1 MSFLKSFFGAMAA
14 AEISEKKK
22 AEQERA
28 RAEKER
34 ISNAQKVLRLGM
46 EFLEYQAQ
54 INCRNATFKEIVS
67 EYDMDNNNVT
77 SDDVWRTEQLFK
89 GYKRQLKEF
98 MSYGGDPQYICGDDF
113 DSNKMDLYIEI
124 VKRLKEYGWLDKQDQ
139 YVKYADDTYFL
150 DFDWKQEQKRRHKDN
165 VQVATILNAPGN
177 EISEVIKSGDY
188 GFIPYNGHSDAIVI
202 DTAKSNDETIDSFLD
217 FLTVSLVFTDQ
228 YILVYNDEHNE
239 LYYKADVQW
248 KNVEADWNELSGWD
262 WSLVEINGLSLLF
275 NTEKAK
281 QVVLFYGS
289 HNVRVAEAFR
299 DQYNAAYENINS
311 LSGVEFEMVCK
322 RLLENMGFDVETT
335 KTTGD
340 GGIDLIA
347 YNHQPLLSG
356 KYIIQCK
363 RYTGSVGEPVIR
375 DLYGVITSERAN
387 KGILM
392 TSGTVTKQAQLF
404 AQDKPIELID
414 GVKMQELLKDFYY

>member
-1 MSFLKSFFGAMAA
+1 MKDK
-14 AEISEKKK
+14 EPKKK
-22 AEQERA
+22 LN
-28 RAEKER
+28 
-34 ISNAQKVLRLGM
+34 NAQKVLRLGM

-150 DFDWKQEQKRRHKDN
+150 DFDWKQEEKKRHKYN
-165 VQVATILNAPGN
+165 VQIAALLNAPGN
-177 EISEVIKSGDY
+177 ELKEIVKSNDY
-188 GFIPYNGHSDAIVI
+188 QFVPYEAHQNAIVI
-202 DTAKSNDETIDSFLD
+202 DTAKSNDETKDSFLE
-217 FLTVSLVFTDQ
+217 FLTVSLVFTDE
-228 YILVYNDEHNE
+228 YIIIYNDEHNE
-239 LYYKADVQW
+239 MYYKANVKW
-248 KNVEADWNELSGWD
+248 KDVEADWTEISGWN

-275 NTEKAK
+275 DTEKAK
-281 QVVLFYGS
+281 KVVLFYGS

-299 DQYNAAYENINS
+299 DQYNAAYEDINS
-311 LSGVEFEMVCK
+311 LSGVEFEQVCK

-363 RYTGSVGEPVIR
+363 RYVGSVGEPVIR

-414 GVKMQELLKDFYY
+414 GVKMRDLLKDYYY

>member
-14 AEISEKKK
+14 AEISEKKRV
-22 AEQERA
+22 EQERA

-46 EFLEYQAQ
+46 EFLEYQTQ
-54 INCRNATFKEIVS
+54 INCRNATFKELVS

-98 MSYGGDPQYICGDDF
+98 MSYGGDPQYICGQDF

-150 DFDWKQEQKRRHKDN
+150 DFDWEQEQKKRHKYN
-165 VQVATILNAPGN
+165 VQVAAILNASGN
-177 EISEVIKSGDY
+177 ELTEVIKNSDPR
-188 GFIPYNGHSDAIVI
+188 FVPYEGHQGAIVI
-202 DTAKSNDETIDSFLD
+202 DTAKSNDETKDNFLE
-217 FLTVSLVFTDQ
+217 FLTISIVFAED
-228 YILVYNDEHNE
+228 YIIIYNYEHDEM
-239 LYYKADVQW
+239 YYKADITSKIVAIS
-248 KNVEADWNELSGWD
+248 NSSIGSGWD
-262 WSLVEINGLSLLF
+262 LVELNGMSLLF
-275 NTEKAK
+275 SSDKANA
-281 QVVLFYGS
+281 VWNMYLL
-289 HNVRVAEAFR
+289 HNANVSANIQH
-299 DQYNAAYENINS
+299 QYNVAYENINS
-311 LSGVEFEMVCK
+311 LSGVEFERVCK

-392 TSGTVTKQAQLF
+392 TSGTVTKQARLF

-414 GVKMQELLKDFYY
+414 GVKMQELLKEFYY